1 LSEKYCHLTLKTF
14 TKPSFIKA
22 ITFLETEHSNEY
34 VRELQEVVAL
44 LNTSNHL

>member
-1 LSEKYCHLTLKTF
+1 LTLKTF

-22 ITFLETEHSNEY
+22 ITFLETGHSKEY
-34 VRELQEVVAL
+34 IQELQKVVAL